1 MLSFLSLLND
11 LLSGTRTVPV
21 FKDGVKVPMV
31 SNRQKNLKRKNL
43 FFAGILKARSACHK
57 RVGDLIFFFRGNPA
71 IPKKP
76 DPPSK

>member
-31 SNRQKNLKRKNL
+31 SNRQKNLKEKTYFL
-43 FFAGILKARSACHK
+43 LAF
-57 RVGDLIFFFRGNPA
+57 
-71 IPKKP
+71 
-76 DPPSK
+76 